1 MNRLEQLLKL
11 NQILLSEQPQYQK
24 QAADFPLK
32 LQSQWRLFRSLV
44 NVREPKTGNAA
55 NNGDSNSSSSAS
67 MYKVK
72 INAIGLRMRS
82 GPGTNYSMKGIVI
95 KGSTYDIVDTKNGW
109 GQIGKNGY
117 WIKLSYT
124 IPVNSEF
131 NVKVTAKDLNM
142 RTGPGILHSKKGYIK
157 PGTHTIKRTD
167 GGWGQ
172 LKSNGYWIKLS
183 YTKIV

>member
-1 MNRLEQLLKL
+1 
-11 NQILLSEQPQYQK
+11 
-24 QAADFPLK
+24 
-32 LQSQWRLFRSLV
+32 
-44 NVREPKTGNAA
+44 
-55 NNGDSNSSSSAS
+55 